1 MWASSIVPPS
11 AVLQPKLSV
20 VPPLALQVLQ
30 SGVKL
35 TNEPPRG
42 VKANVAR
49 TYNDMTDVPFESCH
63 AKPTAWKKL
72 LFSLSFFHAVVQE
85 RRKFGPLGWNI
96 KWAPKTLPVG
106 LLLGGGHVRAPAWDH
121 ATGLHPLQDPVLCG
135 VQLPGPV
142 TRTASQ
148 AEPPAM

>member
-1 MWASSIVPPS
+1 M
-11 AVLQPKLSV
+11 LQPKPTA

-96 KWAPKTLPVG
+96 KWAPKALPVG
-106 LLLGGGHVRAPAWDH
+106 CCLVVVVSEHLPGVKQHICALSKTLRCVKCSSRAP
-121 ATGLHPLQDPVLCG
+121 
-135 VQLPGPV
+135 
-142 TRTASQ
+142 
-148 AEPPAM
+148 

>member
-1 MWASSIVPPS
+1 MHHHGPADAVLLGGVPVTRPSLHVGFKSFCTQCCAQAPKLTIVPC
-11 AVLQPKLSV
+11 
-20 VPPLALQVLQ
+20 LALQVLQ

-96 KWAPKTLPVG
+96 KWGSKTLPGGCCLVVG
-106 LLLGGGHVRAPAWDH
+106 MSVHLPEIKQRVCV
-121 ATGLHPLQDPVLCG
+121 PL
-135 VQLPGPV
+135 
-142 TRTASQ
+142 
-148 AEPPAM
+148 

>member
-1 MWASSIVPPS
+1 MHHHSPADAVIWGLVIRPSTGGLQVLSSM
-11 AVLQPKLSV
+11 LQPKLTR

-49 TYNDMTDVPFESCH
+49 TYNDMTDMPFESCH

-96 KWAPKTLPVG
+96 KWALKG
-106 LLLGGGHVRAPAWDH
+106 LLDAA
-121 ATGLHPLQDPVLCG
+121 
-135 VQLPGPV
+135 
-142 TRTASQ
+142 
-148 AEPPAM
+148 